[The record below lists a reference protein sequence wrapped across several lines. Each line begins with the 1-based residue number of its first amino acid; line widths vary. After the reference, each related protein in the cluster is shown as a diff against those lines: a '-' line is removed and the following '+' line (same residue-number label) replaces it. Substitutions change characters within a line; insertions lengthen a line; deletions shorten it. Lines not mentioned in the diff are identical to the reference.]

1 MVDVKYYRE
10 AILIRSVEEALLSLF
25 SKGKISGTI
34 HTCVGQE
41 FSAVAFGNQLK
52 EQDIVFSNHRCHGHY
67 IAFKKNFESLILELA
82 AKKLGVCGGIGGS
95 QHLSDGNFFSNG
107 IQGGIMPVAA
117 GYALAQKLNKTKN
130 IVTVFI
136 GDGTLGEG
144 IVYET
149 LNIVSKWN
157 IPLLI
162 VCENNKYAQ
171 STKIEQN
178 LAGSILKRAEAFDI
192 KTFEASTNDVDNL
205 FNSANDSIRYVREN
219 GKPAFHLIDTYR
231 LNAHSKGDDDRDKA
245 EINNQR
251 EKDPII
257 VFSKKDEETYNKL
270 HLDVNSQINKV
281 VDRLDSYEDADVQ
294 NYQSKF
300 QNTCDSCINEE
311 WIDLIKIDERM
322 GALINRFFKE
332 QMQINSKVIFIG
344 EDVHSPY
351 GGAFKIAKELSEK
364 YPEQVYTTPISEG
377 AIVGI
382 SNGLAL
388 AGFKPFAEIM
398 FGDFITLTMDQII
411 NHASKFHHMFNGKV
425 NCPVVIRTPMGGGRG
440 YGPTHSQTLDKFL
453 IGIDNIKTVALN
465 TLIHPNHILESVM
478 DEAHPVILIENKID
492 YGRTILNNKLNNF
505 LFQRTNEKY
514 PLLRI
519 TPDAAKPD
527 FTIVSYGGTTN
538 IIVDA
543 LSKLFY
549 NYDLLGEAFFLT
561 QIHPID
567 KAQLATIINSVEIS
581 KFVFVIE
588 EGSAFAGFGSE
599 LITSIVENAKQ
610 PVSVKRIASMP
621 VPIPAASKLEQ
632 EILIN
637 VNLIVDQI
645 LEKL

>member
-1 MVDVKYYRE
+1 MVDVKFYKE

-34 HTCVGQE
+34 HTCIGQE
-41 FSAVAFGNQLK
+41 FSAVAFGNQLS
-52 EQDIVFSNHRCHGHY
+52 EQDIIFSNHRCHGHY
-67 IAFKKNFESLILELA
+67 IAFKKDYEKLILELA
-82 AKKLGVCGGIGGS
+82 GKKSGVCGGIGGS

-107 IQGGIMPVAA
+107 IQGGILPVAA
-117 GYALAQKLNKTKN
+117 GYAFAQKLNKSTS
-130 IVTVFI
+130 IVVVFI

-149 LNIVSKWN
+149 LNIISKWN

-171 STKIEQN
+171 STKLEQN
-178 LAGSILKRAEAFDI
+178 LAGNILKRAEAFDI
-192 KTFEASTNDVDNL
+192 KTFEAPTTDVENL
-205 FNSANDSIRYVREN
+205 FISANESIQYVREN
-219 GKPAFHLIDTYR
+219 CKPAFHLIDTYR

-251 EKDPII
+251 QKDPIE
-257 VFSKKDEETYNKL
+257 VFSKDNEESYNKL
-270 HLDVNSQINKV
+270 LLEVTTQINKV
-281 VDRLDSYEDADVQ
+281 VDQLDSYEDAELKD
-294 NYQSKF
+294 YQSMIE
-300 QNTCDSCINEE
+300 NSSNSNIIEE
-311 WIDLIKIDERM
+311 WVDLVKIDERM
-322 GALINRFFKE
+322 GTLINRFFKE
-332 QMQINSKVIFIG
+332 QMRINPKVLFIG

-351 GGAFKIAKELSEK
+351 GGAFKIAKGLSQD
-364 YPEQVYTTPISEG
+364 YPEQVFTTPISEG

-398 FGDFITLTMDQII
+398 FGDFITLAMDQII

-425 NCPVVIRTPMGGGRG
+425 TCPIVIRTPMGGGRG

-453 IGIDNIKTVALN
+453 IGIDNVKTIALN
-465 TLIHPNHILESVM
+465 SLIHPNHILESVI
-478 DEAHPVILIENKID
+478 EEEHPVIVIENKID
-492 YGRTILNNKLNNF
+492 YSRTILDNILPNF
-505 LFQRTNEKY
+505 LFQRTIEKY

-519 TPDAAKPD
+519 TPKAVKPN
-527 FTIVSYGGTTN
+527 FTIISYGGTAT
-538 IIVDA
+538 IIIDA
-543 LSKLFY
+543 LRKLFY

-567 KAQLATIINSVEIS
+567 KQQLATIIDSVEIS
-581 KFVFVIE
+581 KFAFIIE

-599 LITSIVENAKQ
+599 LTASIVENAKQ
-610 PVSVKRIASMP
+610 AVSVKRIASMP
-621 VPIPAASKLEQ
+621 IPIPAASKLEQ
-632 EILIN
+632 RVLIN
-637 VNLIVDQI
+637 VNLIIDQI

>member
-82 AKKLGVCGGIGGS
+82 AKKSGVCGGIGGS

-130 IVTVFI
+130 IVVVFI

-178 LAGSILKRAEAFDI
+178 LAGNILKRAEAFDI

-205 FNSANDSIRYVREN
+205 FISANESIQYVREN

-231 LNAHSKGDDDRDKA
+231 LNAHSKGDDDRNKA

-251 EKDPII
+251 EKDPIV
-257 VFSKKDEETYNKL
+257 VFSKNNEEIYNKL
-270 HLDVNSQINKV
+270 FIEVNSQINKV
-281 VDRLDSYEDADVQ
+281 VDLLDSYEDADLQ

-322 GALINRFFKE
+322 GVLINRFFKE

-351 GGAFKIAKELSEK
+351 GGAFKIAKELSEN

-398 FGDFITLTMDQII
+398 FGDFITLAMDQII

-453 IGIDNIKTVALN
+453 IGIDNVKTVALN
-465 TLIHPNHILESVM
+465 TLIHPNHILESVI

-505 LFQRTNEKY
+505 SFRRTNEKY

-538 IIVDA
+538 IIIDA

-549 NYDLLGEAFFLT
+549 NYDLLGEAFLLT